1 MNSLMLTKRDVD
13 ETVVERNLRLATEAR
28 GGAAKK
34 LVPTGDKDWPDR
46 ILVLPRSRIVF
57 VELKKRGKKARA
69 SQRRKHQW
77 LTRRG
82 HLVLVVDRVEDIPA
96 VFEAVELL
104 W

>member
-1 MNSLMLTKRDVD
+1 MPTKHDVA
-13 ETVVERNLRLATEAR
+13 ETVVERHLREAAEER

-34 LVPTGDKDWPDR
+34 LVPTADKDWRDR
-46 ILVLPRSRIVF
+46 ILVPLRSRIVF
-57 VELKKRGKKARA
+57 VEVKKYGEKPRA